1 MGQSFLRE
9 RVVEN
14 SYRRFI
20 SVNLIG
26 LFVSSVLFVW
36 LSRSGTIDF
45 WVSQQFFDP
54 VTQTFPLEHNKRL
67 FYWGHQVLKK
77 LSVIAW
83 LVCIGLALA
92 GVWSQRLRTWRRPL
106 LVFIAMGGAVS
117 LVIQMLK
124 GSSMHACP
132 YDLAMYGGKSVWF
145 PLFDTVKMAVRQGRC
160 WPGGHASAG
169 FVLIAG
175 YFALRD
181 RAPRW
186 ARGILIG
193 SLVLGT
199 VMSAVQVVR
208 GAHFVSHNLWS
219 LWISWAVCVA
229 ISMVIEGF
237 RYVRLANVKTGLANQ
252 CG

>member
-1 MGQSFLRE
+1 M
-9 RVVEN
+9 EN

-26 LFVSSVLFVW
+26 LFVSGVLFVW

-175 YFALRD
+175 YFALRE